1 MDLTPTARL
10 RPSTAL
16 MDSKF
21 EWRVYPFE
29 SLFPNQDSTP
39 PATSGRAI
47 LRDISAGPT
56 NHGVSWVF
64 CPWPKVIG
72 VIARSHPIGPSPGLP
87 PASFYFR
94 PSPPVSSCI
103 HVDPSPFRPS

>member
-21 EWRVYPFE
+21 EWRVDPFE

-39 PATSGRAI
+39 PATSGRPI
-47 LRDISAGPT
+47 LRDISAGT
-56 NHGVSWVF
+56 SDHRVRLVF
-64 CPWPKVIG
+64 CPFAPRYWRELRVDTHPDLHRSF
-72 VIARSHPIGPSPGLP
+72 ARLNPTRGWIPRSLVPSM
-87 PASFYFR
+87 
-94 PSPPVSSCI
+94 
-103 HVDPSPFRPS
+103 